1 MTVNETFLSGS
12 TSPKGEAARRYAAL
26 VSKRTGFVQRGH
38 RCSKFSIPALFP
50 EAKNDVSLDTP
61 HQSLIA
67 RGVNNLASK
76 LMMTL
81 LPPNMSFFKLDV
93 DESRLSDEERDDK
106 ELRAEI
112 DKGLG
117 KVERAFLRETAAW
130 SDRVGLF
137 EGLEHLL
144 VVGNVLVYLNPEGGI
159 KCHYLDS
166 YVIERDG
173 NELPCE
179 IVIKEQVNEYDIPEQ
194 TLSALKEAGDKENS
208 EDDPLKSYDMY
219 TYLGREKNKWR
230 VHQEIKGIVV
240 HGSKGTYPLDAC
252 PWIPLRLFKA
262 SDSAYGRGY
271 VEKFFGDIKSLDGL
285 SQAIL
290 EGSTAAA
297 KVIWMLA
304 PSSTTSEEDLA
315 DAPNMGF
322 VVGKREDVQ
331 ALQLEKQADF
341 RVAQEHAASIKQDLE
356 RAFILHS
363 AVQRRG
369 ERVTAEE
376 IKKMIEDLETT
387 LGGVYSLLALEFQLP
402 YARCRLK
409 QLQGK
414 KRIPE
419 LPRKIVKPIIITGV
433 TALGRNSDKEKI
445 LELLKSLQETLGP
458 EGIKYFDLKAIVVRL
473 CTAIGVDVDGIL
485 TSDEEDEAAKQEQQT
500 QHSIDTLAPG
510 GIKAMGDMLKADPSM
525 MEAFGE
531 MGGAMGGAAAPQPQ

>member
-1 MTVNETFLSGS
+1 MIGTPETVKQGR
-12 TSPKGEAARRYAAL
+12 AARRYKAL
-26 VSKRTGFVQRGH
+26 ESKRSGFVRRGH
-38 RCSKFSIPALFP
+38 RCSQFSVPALFP
-50 EAKNDVSLDTP
+50 EQKNDVSLDTP

-81 LPPNMSFFKLDV
+81 LPPNMAFFKLDI
-93 DESRLSDEERDDK
+93 DESRLTEEEKAEEGFR
-106 ELRAEI
+106 EEI

-137 EGLEHLL
+137 EALEHLL
-144 VVGNVLVYLNPEGGI
+144 VVGNVMVYLRPGGGI

-166 YVIERDG
+166 YVLERDG
-173 NELPCE
+173 NEQPCE
-179 IVIKEQVNEYDIPEQ
+179 MVIKETVNEYDIPEL
-194 TLSALKEAGDKENS
+194 TLQKLSVPKEAEN
-208 EDDPLKSYDMY
+208 KTYDMY
-219 TYLGREKNKWR
+219 TYLERDRKRWTIF
-230 VHQEIKGIVV
+230 QEIDDIEV
-240 HGSKGTYPLDAC
+240 HGSRGTYPLDAC

-304 PSSTTSEEDLA
+304 PNSTTSEDDLA

-331 ALQLEKQADF
+331 ALQLEKHADF
-341 RVAQEHAASIKQDLE
+341 RVAQEYANTLKQDLE

-409 QLQGK
+409 QLQKK

-419 LPRKIVKPIIITGV
+419 LPPGIVKPIIITGV
-433 TALGRNSDKEKI
+433 TALGRNSDKEKM
-445 LELLKSLQETLGP
+445 LELLKIVQEAIGP
-458 EGIKYFDLKAIVVRL
+458 EGVKYFDIKALIVRI
-473 CTAIGVDVDGIL
+473 CTSVGVDIDGIL
-485 TSDEEDEAAKQEQQT
+485 TSDGQDEAAKQEQQS
-500 QHSIDTLAPG
+500 QHSFDTLAPG
-510 GIKAMGDMLKADPSM
+510 GMQMVGDMMKADPSI
-525 MEAFGE
+525 MEALGQVGQ
-531 MGGAMGGAAAPQPQ
+531 MGQMGQMAPPQ